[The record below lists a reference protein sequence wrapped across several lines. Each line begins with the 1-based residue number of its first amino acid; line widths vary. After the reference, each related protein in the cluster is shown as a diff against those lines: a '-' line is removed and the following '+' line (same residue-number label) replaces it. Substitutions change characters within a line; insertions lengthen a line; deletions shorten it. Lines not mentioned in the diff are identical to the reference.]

1 MLWSKDMRS
10 QLESGF
16 GATGAAVAV
25 AIPMEIHLTSQ
36 KLWKR
41 KSRAADGFCLMLPRK
56 SGF

>member
-1 MLWSKDMRS
+1 MLWSKDMRC

-16 GATGAAVAV
+16 GATRAVIAV

-41 KSRAADGFCLMLPRK
+41 KLRAADSFCLMLPQK
-56 SGF
+56 PGF

>member
-1 MLWSKDMRS
+1 MLWSKDMRP

-25 AIPMEIHLTSQ
+25 AIPVEIHLISQ

-41 KSRAADGFCLMLPRK
+41 KPRAAHGFCLMLPRK